1 MKKLRLPLIGAFLV
15 TLALT
20 ACALLP
26 SNEAQIGSELSSGPS
41 QVTNTPIQPVDPTE
55 TAPTMPPPT
64 MPPLETLPPVDANP
78 SSATEPPAAAGQ
90 QIFSLRQPDTQARF
104 TLYEELRGQP
114 KDVVGSTDQVTGQV
128 ALDLA
133 DLSAAQIGP
142 VQVNARSLVT
152 DSENRNRM
160 MRNFILNTDT
170 YEWITFNPTQV
181 SGLSGSAA
189 PGQAVT
195 FQVAGDLTIRDITQ
209 PVTFEVNAQLGD
221 DGLVRGSATT
231 TVERSDYNLAIPS
244 VPGVANVGQTVTLTI
259 DFVLAP
265 AA

>member
-1 MKKLRLPLIGAFLV
+1 MKKLRLPLTGALLIM
-15 TLALT
+15 LALT
-20 ACALLP
+20 ACALQP
-26 SNEAQIGSELSSGPS
+26 SDGVQIGSELSSGPS
-41 QVTNTPIQPVDPTE
+41 QVTNTPIQPVGATE
-55 TAPTMPPPT
+55 TAPAKPT
-64 MPPLETLPPVDANP
+64 REPLPPVEANP
-78 SSATEPPAAAGQ
+78 PAATEPPAAAGQ
-90 QIFSLRQPDTQARF
+90 QVFSLRQPDTQARF

-128 ALDLA
+128 TLNLA

-189 PGQAVT
+189 PGQAFT

-209 PVTFEVNAQLGD
+209 PVTFEVTAQLGD

-231 TVERSDYNLAIPS
+231 TVERSDYNLNIPS